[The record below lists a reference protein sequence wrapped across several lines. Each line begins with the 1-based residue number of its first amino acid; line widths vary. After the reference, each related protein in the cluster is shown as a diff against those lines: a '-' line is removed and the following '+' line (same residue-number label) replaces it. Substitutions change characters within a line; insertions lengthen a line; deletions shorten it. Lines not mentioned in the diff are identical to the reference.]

1 MCFPDV
7 GAFLCLF
14 KHQNVLGLNRNRHV
28 ARARRQDVSADPG
41 THRAFRARN
50 SKIKQFHDT
59 EEPAGDDAGRYR
71 STAVTHGKTGQTDG
85 HLDFSALGNGAR
97 IGQTKRRFDPSTA
110 HAAGEFVD
118 LGEEVLRLVLGGGDP
133 LAQQIVADLALGP
146 GQLRGLTTD
155 QMAGLPSDI
164 AAKLTATQ
172 LGGLTT
178 RQVASLTTDQVAA
191 LTTEQAAGLKT
202 SQIAALT
209 TEQVQALETTDLESL
224 TTTQVA
230 ALDPTRLAGMTS
242 TQLKGLTSSQ
252 VAALTERLD
261 GLRSVVAI
269 TAQRDVNALPENLRA
284 YVLAQAGDDPVR
296 QINAIEGLRAHGLV
310 PAALQVVPQGATTL
324 PAGNAAP
331 PPSTQTANPDLAAL
345 TRYEELKAKSP
356 HSAALFYAT
365 NSAAIGRGRLARP
378 S

>member
-1 MCFPDV
+1 MSDPV
-7 GAFLCLF
+7 NPAAPAAQPAAAPPPAAPAAPLAAPGMPV
-14 KHQNVLGLNRNRHV
+14 QVHV
-28 ARARRQDVSADPG
+28 HTAPAAAPQAPAAQPQQPAAAPAEPKPAQPPAAPVKPPYVNPYAQPRPAAAQPPAAAPL
-41 THRAFRARN
+41 AA
-50 SKIKQFHDT
+50 Q
-59 EEPAGDDAGRYR
+59 PAG
-71 STAVTHGKTGQTDG
+71 TA
-85 HLDFSALGNGAR
+85 
-97 IGQTKRRFDPSTA
+97 
-110 HAAGEFVD
+110 AA
-118 LGEEVLRLVLGGGDP
+118 P
-133 LAQQIVADLALGP
+133 AQQPQPPAPPAV
-146 GQLRGLTTD
+146 
-155 QMAGLPSDI
+155 
-164 AAKLTATQ
+164 
-172 LGGLTT
+172 
-178 RQVASLTTDQVAA
+178 
-191 LTTEQAAGLKT
+191 
-202 SQIAALT
+202 
-209 TEQVQALETTDLESL
+209 
-224 TTTQVA
+224 
-230 ALDPTRLAGMTS
+230 DP
-242 TQLKGLTSSQ
+242 Q

-310 PAALQVVPQGATTL
+310 PAAPQVVPQGATTL